1 MNAPAMC
8 MAVRKSCVVLLAA
21 ITMVCLQIPPAFPA
35 YASAS
40 EADEPPARVEETPSL
55 ESLAD
60 LVEIMARLRDR
71 AAVQEKE
78 LAGALDTAEVEAKIS
93 ESEERVKGF
102 AAQLIALK
110 ESKSYGSSQLE
121 DLRDKVRSETD
132 ALGRVTEQLSSALIL
147 EGSVQKEWSDEKE
160 KWKAWRLSLKKDGP
174 FEPLKPTFSEADRII
189 ERMFDLSSS
198 GLKSVLEVQ
207 RKAEKVADLIQPLS
221 MELDG
226 LLQALRGDLFQRSSP
241 SMFSPA
247 YYTLFNKALW
257 PVFMDGV
264 RAAEWPDKEFFMAQ
278 GWVAVLQLFF
288 SLILVVG
295 IYRHSELLEAS
306 ARWRFLLMRPF
317 SASLF
322 LAVSSLFPLYGNTI
336 PPVWRLVFWI
346 TASLAAARLIGSL
359 ITLPWKRRLV
369 YLLAGL
375 FLATH
380 FFSVFGLPEP
390 IFRLYVCLVALGGL
404 PLCFWRADAS
414 VRRGDSSLYT
424 WALRLGGSVF
434 AVVLIAEVG
443 GYSALANHLLDAMIK
458 TTFLVLFAWVIAI
471 MARGA
476 VEFFLS
482 STVLKKVAMVRT
494 NRAMIIRRLGMIT
507 DLFIGIIAMVLV
519 LGIWRVF
526 ETPMDAMKGLFSF
539 GFAIG
544 DHRFTVGHVITAGAV
559 LYSAFLVS
567 WTVQSV
573 LIHDVFPRSHVEK
586 GTGISIIRLFHYALI
601 LVGVMLALGAM
612 GFELKNLVI
621 LTGALGIGIGFG
633 LQNIANN
640 FVSGLILLFERP
652 IKVGDIVQITG
663 VWGEV
668 KQLGLRATVVETFDR
683 AEIIVPN
690 SDLVSNQVTNWTF
703 SDRMVRLVI
712 PVGIAYGSDV
722 PLTMRLLFEA
732 AQGHLLVLKN
742 PEPQALFLSF
752 GESSLD
758 FELRVWIEDVRKI
771 FVVKS
776 ELHQEI
782 DRMFRASGVEI
793 AFPQRDLHIRSLD
806 APVMDRLSGKTGAP
820 PGPAGDP
827 RM

>member
-1 MNAPAMC
+1 
-8 MAVRKSCVVLLAA
+8 
-21 ITMVCLQIPPAFPA
+21 
-35 YASAS
+35 
-40 EADEPPARVEETPSL
+40 
-55 ESLAD
+55 
-60 LVEIMARLRDR
+60 
-71 AAVQEKE
+71 
-78 LAGALDTAEVEAKIS
+78 
-93 ESEERVKGF
+93 
-102 AAQLIALK
+102 
-110 ESKSYGSSQLE
+110 
-121 DLRDKVRSETD
+121 
-132 ALGRVTEQLSSALIL
+132 
-147 EGSVQKEWSDEKE
+147 
-160 KWKAWRLSLKKDGP
+160 KDGP
-174 FEPLKPTFSEADRII
+174 FESFKPTFSEADRII

-207 RKAEKVADLIQPLS
+207 RKAGKVADLIQPLS
-221 MELDG
+221 MDLDG

-241 SMFSPA
+241 PMFSPA
-247 YYTLFNKALW
+247 YYTLFKKELW
-257 PVFMDGV
+257 PVFMEGV
-264 RAAEWPDKEFFMAQ
+264 RGAEWPDKEFIMVQ
-278 GWVAVLQLFF
+278 GWVVVLQFFF

-295 IYRHSELLEAS
+295 IYRHRKILEAS
-306 ARWRFLLMRPF
+306 TRWRFLLMRPF

-322 LAVSSLFPLYGNTI
+322 LAVSSLFPLYGNAV
-336 PPVWRLVFWI
+336 PSVWRLVLWVLV
-346 TASLAAARLIGSL
+346 SLAAARIVGSL

-375 FLATH
+375 FLAIH

-390 IFRLYVCLVALGGL
+390 IFRFYVCLVALGGL
-404 PLCFWRADAS
+404 PLCFWRAGAS
-414 VRRGDSSLYT
+414 ARRGDSPLYT
-424 WALRLGGSVF
+424 WALRLGGAVF
-434 AVVLIAEVG
+434 VVVLIAEVG
-443 GYSALANHLLDAMIK
+443 GYSSLATHLLDAMIK
-458 TTFLVLFAWVIAI
+458 TTFLVLLAWVVAT

-482 STVLKKVAMVRT
+482 NTVIKKVAMVRS

-519 LGIWRVF
+519 LEIWRVF

-539 GFAIG
+539 GFAVG

-573 LIHDVFPRSHVEK
+573 LINDVFPKSHVGK
-586 GTGISIIRLFHYALI
+586 GTGISIIRLFHYAMI

-612 GFELKNLVI
+612 GFELKNLI
-621 LTGALGIGIGFG
+621 IFTGALGIGIGFG

-668 KQLGLRATVVETFDR
+668 KQIGLRATVVETFDR

-703 SDRMVRLVI
+703 SDRMARLVI
-712 PVGIAYGSDV
+712 TVGIAYGSDV
-722 PLTMRLLFEA
+722 PLTMRLLSEA
-732 AQGHLLVLKN
+732 ARGHPLVLKN
-742 PEPQALFLSF
+742 PEPQVLFIRF

-758 FELRVWIEDVRKI
+758 FELRIWIEDVRNL
-771 FVVKS
+771 FLLKS

-782 DRMFRASGVEI
+782 DRTFRASGVEI
-793 AFPQRDLHIRSLD
+793 AFPQRDLHIRSFD